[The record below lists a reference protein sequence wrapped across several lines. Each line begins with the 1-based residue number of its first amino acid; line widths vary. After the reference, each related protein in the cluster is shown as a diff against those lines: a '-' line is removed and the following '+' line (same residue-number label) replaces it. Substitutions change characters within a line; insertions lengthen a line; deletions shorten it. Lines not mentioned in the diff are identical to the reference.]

1 MVTGRILVTGATGQL
16 GRRVAHEL
24 VQAGQTVRVLTR
36 QRPAHPDARYEWAE
50 GNYVNG
56 DGLAQAFEGVN
67 EVLHLA
73 HDPQHP
79 ERDLTGVA
87 RLHSFGLAAG
97 IRHFTQV
104 GIVGAAQV
112 PGFPYYAAKAQ
123 AEDLLL
129 KSGLHASIFQATQ
142 FHSFVYPLLA
152 RLERFPVLL
161 VPTGVLQPVDID
173 EVAAALS
180 RHVIKRQP
188 ITERFAGPE
197 VLTIAELA
205 EQLLMAKHRPKPVV
219 SISLPLAT
227 LQAVRKG
234 VLTAPQMALGQR
246 TFAEWLRLET

>member
-1 MVTGRILVTGATGQL
+1 MVTGRILVTGATGNL
-16 GRRVAHEL
+16 GRRVAPEL
-24 VQAGQTVRVLTR
+24 VQAGRTVRVLTR

-50 GNYVNG
+50 GNYVSG
-56 DGLAQAFEGVN
+56 DGLAQAFEGVD

-129 KSGLHASIFQATQ
+129 RSGLHASVFQATQ
-142 FHSFVYPLLA
+142 FHSFVYSLL
-152 RLERFPVLL
+152 RGLERLPVLP
-161 VPTGVLQPVDID
+161 VPTGLLQPVDIG

-180 RHVIKRQP
+180 RHVIRRQAM
-188 ITERFAGPE
+188 TEQFAGPQ
-197 VLTIAELA
+197 VLSVAELA
-205 EQLLMAKHRPKPVV
+205 EQMLAARHQRKPVV
-219 SISLPLAT
+219 SIRLPLAA

-246 TFAEWLRLET
+246 TFAEWLRQKT